1 MRTQLLPEKMFHHRS
16 PFPVLPIPKK
26 CLPAA
31 VIQIPKAGELALNSQ
46 LGPES
51 NWRFSLW
58 KSQKSHE
65 YTQHTP
71 SEATFIFL
79 SIILVGFCKGASWA
93 QAAYLS
99 HNLLCDWSVRCI
111 QDLPNKQGLESFPYD
126 AGKRTGL
133 QILHQIIAIR
143 SYEEDERQI
152 FVCMLMYLQELT
164 RALEPAGQSWVQ
176 ISALPL
182 NGYVTTSLV

>member
-65 YTQHTP
+65 YTQHMP

-79 SIILVGFCKGASWA
+79 SIILGGYCRGPLGPRQLTSAITCFVTGVSGVYRIFPTS
-93 QAAYLS
+93 
-99 HNLLCDWSVRCI
+99 R
-111 QDLPNKQGLESFPYD
+111 GLRAFHMMRE
-126 AGKRTGL
+126 RGL
-133 QILHQIIAIR
+133 DSRFFIK
-143 SYEEDERQI
+143 S
-152 FVCMLMYLQELT
+152 LQ
-164 RALEPAGQSWVQ
+164 
-176 ISALPL
+176 
-182 NGYVTTSLV
+182 